1 MTTQQ
6 LIKRGLT
13 ICSNLAHSCYPHHC
27 QQLMGEKMIAF
38 SGKAQTLWIPL
49 TSWQLT
55 KQVLL
60 SVIRDEVHICY
71 LYLQPHFSEGWGVAI
86 LREGS
91 ARHYLT
97 INIFSTDESCL
108 VIRDEAHTCC
118 FCIWP
123 HFSDWC
129 GIAVLRE
136 RGCEKCTFAASTFY
150 PTLVL
155 GEKLQ
160 FWEFVTHTC
169 QLRSWSNLQWCVKNC
184 NSGEVTGMAPLIPM
198 TQWRL
203 LGEIITVH
211 GRWCT

>member
-1 MTTQQ
+1 M
-6 LIKRGLT
+6 K
-13 ICSNLAHSCYPHHC
+13 C
-27 QQLMGEKMIAF
+27 
-38 SGKAQTLWIPL
+38 
-49 TSWQLT
+49 TSATSTYNPIL
-55 KQVLL
+55 V
-60 SVIRDEVHICY
+60 RDEE
-71 LYLQPHFSEGWGVAI
+71 LQFWEKEVRDTI
-86 LREGS
+86 
-91 ARHYLT
+91 YT

-169 QLRSWSNLQWCVKNC
+169 QLRIWSNLQWCVKNG

-203 LGEIITVH
+203 LGEIVAVH